1 MRQQPRQYLKF
12 SVCLLAAIGFHA
24 VLLWMP
30 SGADLEPNPDL
41 IEAEDVIALTSL
53 TQLRPEESSP
63 ESIVT
68 APPNARPPKAQ
79 SPSSASTSPTSTSPT
94 STSPNNLPA
103 TPKNSNVAPETRP
116 SPPPKVNPSTSSSR
130 SQDLDS
136 DREKSPASPS
146 PTNLP
151 TPTPT
156 NLSTPT
162 PPPSPETDS
171 TLPEESE
178 FPHFADAETGCYGS
192 AQCHRVAG
200 ESLRSVTS
208 QLKTNLEAQGYQ
220 FKQRDDLG
228 DDAGFRVYEIS
239 KDQDVQF
246 LHIFSEWSLDQG
258 DTTLYELSAQPKSL
272 RELRA
277 GS

>member
-1 MRQQPRQYLKF
+1 MRQQPRQSLKF
-12 SVCLLAAIGFHA
+12 SVCLLAAIGAHA

-30 SGADLEPNPDL
+30 SGADSETNQDL
-41 IEAEDVIALTSL
+41 IATEDVIALTSL
-53 TQLRPEESSP
+53 TQLSPEESSP
-63 ESIVT
+63 EPIVT
-68 APPNARPPKAQ
+68 APPDARQPKAQ
-79 SPSSASTSPTSTSPT
+79 PPSSA

-103 TPKNSNVAPETRP
+103 TPKDSNLAPEAQP
-116 SPPPKVNPSTSSSR
+116 SPPPKVNPSTPPSR
-130 SQDLDS
+130 SPDLDS
-136 DREKSPASPS
+136 DQEKSPASPS

-156 NLSTPT
+156 NLPTPT
-162 PPPSPETDS
+162 PTPSPEIDS

-178 FPHFADAETGCYGS
+178 FPHFTGAETGCYGS
-192 AQCHRVAG
+192 EQCHRVAG
-200 ESLRSVTS
+200 ESLRSVAS